1 MTHIRNPTTLTDKKV
16 GTLQFHDH
24 ILHREMKAYLV
35 LTLLLFV
42 VSDVQARRGGAPEE
56 ACDDLTPSHGTA
68 DPIDPA
74 NNPPEVF
81 IYSEL
86 FDNDNGGSYE
96 AGQTYSSE

>member
-1 MTHIRNPTTLTDKKV
+1 MTLRNPTTLTDKKV

-42 VSDVQARRGGAPEE
+42 VSDVQAFPGGAPSD
-56 ACDDLTPSHGTA
+56 ACGSLTPSHSDAG
-68 DPIDPA
+68 PINST